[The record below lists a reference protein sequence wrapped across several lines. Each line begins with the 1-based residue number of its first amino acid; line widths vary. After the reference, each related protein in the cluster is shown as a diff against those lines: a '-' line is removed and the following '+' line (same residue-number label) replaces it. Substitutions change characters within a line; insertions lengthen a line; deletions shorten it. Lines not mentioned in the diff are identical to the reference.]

1 MARILVLNPN
11 SSPACTD
18 GIDAV
23 VAPLRSW
30 SGPAIDVI
38 GVADGPPAILSWQ
51 DWHRAVGPMCEVAAH
66 EAADVYVVACASD
79 PGLEAVREV
88 TGRPVL
94 GVFRCALAASMT
106 RAERFGVIAIVEA
119 SRARHLLAIRAL
131 GLEQRLV
138 GETALGV
145 SMEALLDPVAAR
157 GLLIDA
163 AMDLVE
169 AGAGAV
175 VLGCTG
181 MAAHRAA
188 VEAAADVPVIDPCQ
202 AGVAMARLALV

>member
-11 SSPACTD
+11 SSQPCTEA
-18 GIDAV
+18 IEAA
-23 VAPLRSW
+23 VAPFRSW
-30 SGPAIDVI
+30 DGPTIDVM
-38 GVADGPPAILSWQ
+38 GVADGPRAILSWQ
-51 DWHRAVGPMCEVAAH
+51 DWHAAVGPMCELA
-66 EAADVYVVACASD
+66 EREWADLYVVACASD
-79 PGLEAVREV
+79 PGLEAVHAV
-88 TGRPVL
+88 TERPVL
-94 GVFRCALAASMT
+94 GVFRCALGVAVA
-106 RAERFGVIAIVEA
+106 RAERFGVIGIVEA

-131 GLEQRLV
+131 GLESRFA
-138 GETALGV
+138 GERALGV
-145 SMEALLDPVAAR
+145 SLEALLDPVAAR

-188 VEAAADVPVIDPCQ
+188 VEAAVEMPVIEPCQ
-202 AGVAMARLALV
+202 AGVALARLALL

>member
-11 SSPACTD
+11 SSAACTAA
-18 GIDAV
+18 IDAAI
-23 VAPLRSW
+23 APFRSW
-30 SGPAIDVI
+30 TGPAIDVL
-38 GVADGPPAILSWQ
+38 GVPDGPPAILSWQ
-51 DWHRAVGPMCEVAAH
+51 DWHAAVGPMCRVA
-66 EAADVYVVACASD
+66 EREWADLYLVACASD
-79 PGLEAVREV
+79 PGLGAVRDV
-88 TGRPVL
+88 TAQPVL
-94 GVFRCALAASMT
+94 GVFRCALAAALV

-119 SRARHLLAIRAL
+119 SRARHLLAIRAM
-131 GLEQRLV
+131 GVESRFA
-138 GETALGV
+138 GERALDV

-169 AGAGAV
+169 AGAGAI

-188 VEAAADVPVIDPCQ
+188 VEAAAGVPVIEPCQ
-202 AGVAMARLALV
+202 AGVAMARLALS